1 VLEFYG
7 GTAVLLGLFTRP
19 VAFVLSGEM
28 AVAFFQFHLPQG
40 LWPIQNHG
48 EPAVL
53 FSFIF
58 LFFAAHGP
66 GDWSIDAVIRKAR
79 VQRLEKP
86 LGTRDGA

>member
-1 VLEFYG
+1 
-7 GTAVLLGLFTRP
+7 VLLDGAKR
-19 VAFVLSGEM
+19 
-28 AVAFFQFHLPQG
+28 
-40 LWPIQNHG
+40 G

-79 VQRLEKP
+79 AQRLTTKR
-86 LGTRDGA
+86 LSK